1 MHGIQFYSRFSPFHR
16 KSNRI
21 SELGINLEWR
31 MHESLRFLDL
41 SHNLISLFP
50 SQLLI
55 FPKLQTLLLDHNRI
69 SSFASI
75 PITDGKKPSNSLRI
89 LSFHHNQVD
98 CLPEILCSLCHSL
111 AELWIHSNVLI
122 DLPLNM
128 SMLTDL
134 QTLTLSSNRLRRL
147 PDIFNSM
154 TSLNEL
160 WIQQN
165 PLGQV
170 PQSIWLRKIPIF
182 LHNLA
187 GASLM

>member
-1 MHGIQFYSRFSPFHR
+1 MTCNAWHPILLKVLTFPQETQQTIGVD
-16 KSNRI
+16 I
-21 SELGINLEWR
+21 SLEWR
-31 MHESLRFLDL
+31 MHESHRFLDL
-41 SHNLISLFP
+41 SHNLFSLFP
-50 SQLLI
+50 SQ
-55 FPKLQTLLLDHNRI
+55 DHNRI
-69 SSFASI
+69 SSFASS
-75 PITDGKKPSNSLRI
+75 PITDGIKPSNSLRI

-98 CLPEILCSLCHSL
+98 CLPELFCSLRHSL

-154 TSLNEL
+154 TSLTVL
-160 WIQQN
+160 WIQQT

-170 PQSIWLRKIPIF
+170 PQSIWLRKIPTF